1 MSFSN
6 PPNEKIREVLNE
18 SKTIAI
24 VGLSDKEERDSNQV
38 AKFLQSRGYRII
50 PVNPGKKEILGE
62 VSYPDLKSIP
72 EKVDIVDVF
81 RRSDAVPDIARAAIE
96 IGSKVLWLQLGVR
109 HDEAAEEA
117 EKAGLVVLQDICIM
131 QAALLIV

>member
-24 VGLSDKEERDSNQV
+24 VGLSDKEVRDSNQV
-38 AKFLQSRGYRII
+38 ARFLQKRGYRII

-81 RRSDAVPDIARAAIE
+81 RRSDAVPNIAKAAIE
-96 IGSKVLWLQLGVR
+96 IGSKVLWLQLGVK
-109 HDEAAEEA
+109 HDEAAEEV
-117 EKAGLVVLQDICIM
+117 EKAGLVVIQDICIM